1 MSYAIGKS
9 FFYDL
14 LAANT
19 FAGEGRKG
27 VEVLVVGVGDH
38 DEQLYMA
45 RTVLRRT

>member
-1 MSYAIGKS
+1 VYYAIIES
-9 FFYDL
+9 IFCYL

-38 DEQLYMA
+38 DEQLYLA
-45 RTVLRRT
+45 RIVLRRT